1 MSVMVTVLSG
11 DEWARRIGCSRDE
24 LLEFLKPGDEWCVR
38 RWVPQGE
45 LGPIVR
51 GYGPYPDPVRWD
63 ADPEDWEMTSDMS
76 VDDTVRMLRQ
86 QMGMEAPRPSQPVH
100 GSGRSRS
107 SMSGDLVKDA
117 KALGIRVRTLA
128 RLEKQGHSAD
138 DVRRDLGKAL
148 SRYRHMSRDE
158 AAQRWYKE
166 KD

>member
-1 MSVMVTVLSG
+1 MVTVLSG
-11 DEWARRIGCSRDE
+11 DEWARRIGCSSRE

-38 RWVPQGE
+38 RLVAPGE
-45 LGPIVR
+45 LGPMVR